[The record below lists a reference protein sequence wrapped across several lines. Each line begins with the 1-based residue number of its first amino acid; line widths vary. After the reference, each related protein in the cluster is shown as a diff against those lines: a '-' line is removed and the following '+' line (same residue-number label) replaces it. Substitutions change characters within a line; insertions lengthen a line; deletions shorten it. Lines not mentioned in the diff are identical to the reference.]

1 MGLFSKRKKRALLK
15 DVVPGQ
21 RIRIEWDRM
30 TSKIGFVTCVNN
42 DPKTKRM
49 IIKVEWGN
57 YERAGCEQYEE
68 RIWEYKDDN
77 FKNFHLLNELII
89 NKPIVAEEDE
99 QEQSNKPVVL

>member
-1 MGLFSKRKKRALLK
+1 MEL
-15 DVVPGQ
+15 
-21 RIRIEWDRM
+21 EC
-30 TSKIGFVTCVNN
+30 IG
-42 DPKTKRM
+42 
-49 IIKVEWGN
+49 G
-57 YERAGCEQYEE
+57 E